1 MDKEPAPSLFERAIF
16 AALFASCTISS
27 VAYWYTNRDMH
38 YEYLEEPF
46 LHTVPI
52 LCALS
57 GYLFAW
63 RCFRLGGINKNVCI
77 STAIVML
84 VILWINLPKP
94 VTLWDGI
101 ISIGMSF
108 SFIISYIAILV
119 IFWICLFGLSSKD

>member
-1 MDKEPAPSLFERAIF
+1 MDKEPTPSLFERAIF

-27 VAYWYTNRDMH
+27 VAYWYTDLDMH

-63 RCFRLGGINKNVCI
+63 KCFRLGGINKNACI
-77 STAIVML
+77 IAAIIML
-84 VILWINLPKP
+84 VILWIFLPKP
-94 VTLWDGI
+94 VTLLDGI

-108 SFIISYIAILV
+108 SFIISYITIAS
-119 IFWICLFGLSSKD
+119 ICVYLSTLLSKD